1 MSVAAGGGEAK
12 IDKTKLM
19 MYGLGGGVLG
29 IYLTHVLNTITG
41 SGYFSFLRAW
51 ASSPQW

>member
-1 MSVAAGGGEAK
+1 MSVAAGGGAAK

-29 IYLTHVLNTITG
+29 IYLAHVLNEVTG
-41 SGYFSFLRAW
+41 TT
-51 ASSPQW
+51 